1 MSVKKS
7 TLERCDK
14 FNELIK
20 KKKDKLST
28 YKQLSLV
35 HTVSH

>member
-7 TLERCDK
+7 IIERWDK

-28 YKQLSLV
+28 YKQLCLV

>member
-20 KKKDKLST
+20 KKDKLST
-28 YKQLSLV
+28 YKQLCLV

>member
-7 TLERCDK
+7 TIERWDK
-14 FNELIK
+14 FNELI

>member
-1 MSVKKS
+1 MSVKIS
-7 TLERCDK
+7 TIERWDK
-14 FNELIK
+14 YELIK

-28 YKQLSLV
+28 YKQLCLV

>member
-7 TLERCDK
+7 TIERCDK
-14 FNELIK
+14 FNELI
-20 KKKDKLST
+20 KKDKLST